1 MTNKNDRNAE
11 RQRRWRLTP
20 VGMVMAALRAT
31 DRKAARQLARRKFH
45 SERRAAVVG
54 CTSGGDRLR
63 DVGLTRRPARILNG
77 WYSQLNQPEVLG
89 L

>member
-1 MTNKNDRNAE
+1 MDNKNDRNAE

-20 VGMVMAALRAT
+20 VGMVMAALRAA
-31 DRKAARQLARRKFH
+31 DRKAARKLARRRFH

-54 CTSGGDRLR
+54 CQSGGDRLR
-63 DVGLTRRPARILNG
+63 DVGLSPPATILNG
-77 WYSQLNQPEVLG
+77 WHSQLNLPEVLG